1 MPHVPLTAVEHQQL
15 VKLVSRNLHLVQD
28 HLDEVAGIP
37 GDYSDP
43 NCALFVRI
51 QEDLQQMQQMLEA
64 LKAAGLLALLP

>member
-1 MPHVPLTAVEHQQL
+1 MPHVPLTAVEHKQL
-15 VKLVSRNLHLVQD
+15 ERLVARNLHLVQE

-51 QEDLQQMQQMLEA
+51 HEDLQQMQQMLEA